1 MKEGRFIMK
10 ISKVKIRLSQSSNS
24 KLKAYAFV
32 SFDSV
37 LTIRNIRIVK
47 GKNDGLFVIFPNVE
61 EKRICKNC
69 KAKTSYKDAYC
80 RKCGV
85 SLPVI
90 LPSVK
95 YKSVIGLSKE
105 LREEV
110 VKRVLEEYKK
120 VFEKVISGDKRN
132 DK

>member
-1 MKEGRFIMK
+1 MK